1 MKTIQDF
8 NFKNQKALIRVD
20 FNVPLNENFEVTDTT
35 RIEAAK
41 SSIIKVLED
50 GGSVILM
57 SHLGRPKGVEEKYS
71 LKHIVEKVSE
81 VIGVQVKFVDK
92 VLPQD
97 DRDGS
102 KNLIKLGKVDFLVR
116 GDDAVLSK
124 EVKTILSLGGQFVHL
139 KRTPEISTTEIINK
153 IKKT

>member
-1 MKTIQDF
+1 MTDRKIVFTSMVADLFHFGHLELLRRCKGLGDF
-8 NFKNQKALIRVD
+8 LVVGVIKDEEVLKYKNRLPVIPFKQRL
-20 FNVPLNENFEVTDTT
+20 E
-35 RIEAAK
+35 
-41 SSIIKVLED
+41 IIK
-50 GGSVILM
+50 
-57 SHLGRPKGVEEKYS
+57 
-71 LKHIVEKVSE
+71 
-81 VIGVQVKFVDK
+81 QVKFVDK

-153 IKKT
+153 IKST

>member
-1 MKTIQDF
+1 MTDQKIVYTSMVADLFHFGHLELLRRCKGLGDF
-8 NFKNQKALIRVD
+8 LVVGVIKDEEVLKYKNRLPVI
-20 FNVPLNENFEVTDTT
+20 PFEQ
-35 RIEAAK
+35 RLE
-41 SSIIKVLED
+41 IIK
-50 GGSVILM
+50 
-57 SHLGRPKGVEEKYS
+57 
-71 LKHIVEKVSE
+71 
-81 VIGVQVKFVDK
+81 QVKFVDK